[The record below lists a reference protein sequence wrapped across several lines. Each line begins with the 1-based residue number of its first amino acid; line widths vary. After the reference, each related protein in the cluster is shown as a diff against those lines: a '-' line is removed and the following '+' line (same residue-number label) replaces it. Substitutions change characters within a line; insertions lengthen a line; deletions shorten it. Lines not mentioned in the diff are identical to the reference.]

1 MPKLLPRMFLA
12 ALLVLSV
19 FFLLACFA
27 YAEGGKSGV
36 VTADVLNVREG
47 PDLSAKILFK
57 LYRGTKV
64 KLLENSGDWSKVN
77 CNDTV
82 VGWVFSQYVSIREE
96 PIGTGTI
103 SAYDVNV
110 RCAPDL
116 ASEVVMKLDKGF
128 KAEVFARAGQWYK
141 ILLNDDKTGWVYEKY
156 IIVKENSTSRGVVEE
171 IPVPDNTPGNQA
183 GGSADSSGDKGN
195 GGGGENPGKPPA
207 EPNVQEKLAEFAK
220 KFLGVKY
227 VWGGDTPKGFDC
239 SGFALYVYK
248 NFGIELPH
256 QTSLQAKGGTVVT
269 KKNLRIGDLV
279 FFDTNGGKNGINHV
293 GIYIG
298 NGKFIHASSAR
309 STKKVVISDLNEGF
323 YARTYM
329 RARRYIK

>member
-1 MPKLLPRMFLA
+1 MFFVVPV
-12 ALLVLSV
+12 VLSV
-19 FFLLACFA
+19 FFLIACFA

-36 VTADVLNVREG
+36 VTADVLNVRES
-47 PDLSAKILFK
+47 PDLSAKILIK
-57 LYRGTKV
+57 LSRGTKV

-77 CNDTV
+77 CNDTI
-82 VGWVFSQYVSIREE
+82 GWVCSQYISIREE

-110 RCAPDL
+110 RSAPDL
-116 ASEVVMKLDKGF
+116 ASEIIMKLDKGF
-128 KAEVFARAGQWYK
+128 KAEVLARAGQWYK
-141 ILLNDDKTGWVYEKY
+141 ILLNDYKTGWVYGKY
-156 IIVKENSTSRGVVEE
+156 IIVKENIASRGVVEE
-171 IPVPDNTPGNQA
+171 ISVPDNTPGNQT
-183 GGSADSSGDKGN
+183 GESADSSGEKGN
-195 GGGGENPGKPPA
+195 GGGEENPGNPPA
-207 EPNVQEKLAEFAK
+207 EPTVQEKLAEFAK

-239 SGFALYVYK
+239 SGFVLYVYN

-256 QTSLQAKGGTVVT
+256 QASLQAKGGTVVA

-309 STKKVVISDLNEGF
+309 TTKKVVISDLSEGF